1 MRIDSS
7 PSSQELPE
15 SQGANNATA
24 TKASTTPESGVS
36 SPLGEDQAQLSGMH
50 AQVQVL
56 VGQALQLPEIRQ
68 ERVQALR
75 QAVTSGKY
83 QASADDVAGAL
94 LSNTI
99 AVKLAA

>member
-7 PSSQELPE
+7 QSSQGLAE
-15 SQGANNATA
+15 SQATNNAAT
-24 TKASTTPESGVS
+24 TKAGTTPESGVS
-36 SPLGEDQAQLSGMH
+36 SPLGEDQAQLSGVH

-56 VGQALQLPEIRQ
+56 VGQALQLPEVRQ

-83 QASADDVAGAL
+83 QPSAQDVAGAL
-94 LSNTI
+94 LLNTI

>member
-7 PSSQELPE
+7 NSSQALPE
-15 SQGANNATA
+15 SQAANNATPA
-24 TKASTTPESGVS
+24 KANTAPAAGVS
-36 SPLGEDQAQLSGMH
+36 SPLGEDQAQLSGVH
-50 AQVQVL
+50 AQVQML
-56 VGQALQLPEIRQ
+56 VGEALQLPEVRQ

-83 QASADDVAGAL
+83 QPSANDVAGAL
-94 LSNTI
+94 LSNTM